1 MNAEK
6 QTRATCAPARDGE
19 ALVVLG
25 VRVLGG
31 DRRTPTAVV
40 DVALDGVPV
49 VFAYALLRRDVW
61 EVRAPRDQQG
71 EPALIAPDD
80 LHDRIAEAVV
90 GAVCADEAVSRQ
102 LREWRKRRQR
112 AA

>member
-1 MNAEK
+1 MRGEAE
-6 QTRATCAPARDGE
+6 TARACAPARDG
-19 ALVVLG
+19 ADLAVIG
-25 VRVLGG
+25 VRVLEG

-40 DVALDGVPV
+40 DVQLDGVPV
-49 VFAYALLRRDVW
+49 CFAYAVLRRDVW
-61 EVRAPRDQQG
+61 EVRSPRDQQG

-80 LHDRIAEAVV
+80 LHDRIADAVV
-90 GAVCADEAVSRQ
+90 GAVCADEAVSRH